1 MKTHTRIFAGISLAT
16 TIILTSAACTGATIG
31 GSDGPDSSIA
41 HVHDVAFDPS
51 GALLV
56 GAHTGAYRVDPDT
69 DGVTL
74 VGETSFDAMGLTVQ
88 ADSILASGHPAPDN
102 QDDTFTEPNIGLV
115 RHTETGWE
123 QVSLAGVTDFHMLAA
138 SPAAPEFVLGLPSDR
153 AVLAASGDGGKTWA
167 DVGPLTARDI
177 SIDTMK
183 ADVVTA
189 TTPDGLMV
197 SRDAGGTFSAVANAP
212 ALLVITADPTVEE
225 GIIGVDADGTIWTGS
240 TQEGAVWKTAGHAT
254 GVASAIAAS
263 FSGAVAIA
271 DEGGV
276 RVTTDAGNTW
286 RTVIEADAS

>member
-1 MKTHTRIFAGISLAT
+1 MKTFTRTLAALGLAT
-16 TIILTSAACTGATIG
+16 TLALTAAACTAV
-31 GSDGPDSSIA
+31 PDSETSLDLIP
-41 HVHDVAFDPS
+41 HVHDVAFDLD

-56 GAHTGAYRVDPDT
+56 GAHTGAYRVDLAT
-69 DGVTL
+69 DDVSL

-88 ADSILASGHPAPDN
+88 ADTILASGHPAPDN
-102 QDDTFTEPNIGLV
+102 QDDTFTAPNIGLV

-138 SPAAPEFVLGLPSDR
+138 TPAAPDFRLGLPSDR
-153 AVLAASGDGGKTWA
+153 AVLAVSTDAGLTWT

-197 SRDAGGTFSAVANAP
+197 SRDGGVTFAAVANAP
-212 ALLVITADPTVEE
+212 GLLVITADPTVEE
-225 GIIGVDADGTIWTGS
+225 GIVGVDVDGTIWTGS
-240 TQEGAVWKTAGHAT
+240 TKEGAVWKAAGHAT
-254 GVASAIAAS
+254 GVASAIAVS
-263 FSGAVAIA
+263 FDGAVAIA

-286 RTVIEADAS
+286 RTVIRTDAS